1 MVAKHRSCI
10 AETYGCSQERI
21 ADLKQEQTSPDVIM
35 IFMGYNDWG
44 CGARLRHEGDSTDI
58 SVFEVAYR
66 KMLTRV
72 KESYPEAEVWCFSL
86 PVNEDRAVWYGRHV
100 KEYCEIIKEISKEQK
115 CRLIDLYSSVRGFET
130 VDDYHPN
137 ARGMRTI
144 SDAVIALLCREG
156 EK

>member
-1 MVAKHRSCI
+1 MTVKNKYKNKYFSILGDSISTLDGYTRPDHASFYEGAIKLESEVIFVEDTWWGQVVEALGGSVLVNNSIAGSMVAKHRSCI

-21 ADLKQEQTSPDVIM
+21 ADLKQEQICPDVIM

-72 KESYPEAEVWCFSL
+72 KES
-86 PVNEDRAVWYGRHV
+86 
-100 KEYCEIIKEISKEQK
+100 
-115 CRLIDLYSSVRGFET
+115 
-130 VDDYHPN
+130 
-137 ARGMRTI
+137 
-144 SDAVIALLCREG
+144 
-156 EK
+156 